1 MYIFLQLFDS
11 NIENFKNLFNLPVHV
26 IEKRQFKEMNKIF
39 SRFSINWDLMK

>member
-11 NIENFKNLFNLPVHV
+11 NIENFKNLYNLPV

-39 SRFSINWDLMK
+39 SRFSINLDLIK